1 MFITKAEFKT
11 IIIPEILERLT
22 NKDDSVLVDIITE
35 SIEEMKGF
43 LQGANYNLAAFNATG
58 NSRNK
63 VLLKHLKRICSYEL
77 LKRKDHPVDQ
87 DTQNAYDETMT
98 WLEKVA
104 VGKMPVHGLAKNTTP
119 GNQSGADFIEFG
131 SNPKYTS
138 NF

>member
-1 MFITKAEFKT
+1 MFITKTEFKS

-22 NKDDSVLVDIITE
+22 NKDDTILTDIVNE

-43 LQGANYNLAAFNATG
+43 LEASNYNVNAFDATG
-58 NSRNK
+58 TDRNK
-63 VLLKHLKRICSYEL
+63 VLLKHLKRICTYEL
-77 LKRKDHPVDQ
+77 YKRKDHPIDQ

-104 VGKMPVHGLAKNTTP
+104 VGKLAIYGLPKNT
-119 GNQSGADFIEFG
+119 QSSTESGGDYIEFG
-131 SNPKYTS
+131 SNTKYTS